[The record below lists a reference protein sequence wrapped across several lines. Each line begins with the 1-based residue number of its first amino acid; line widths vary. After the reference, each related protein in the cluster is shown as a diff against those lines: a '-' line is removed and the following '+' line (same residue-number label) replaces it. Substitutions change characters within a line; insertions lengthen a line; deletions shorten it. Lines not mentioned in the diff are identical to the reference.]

1 MADVKK
7 AIIEKIKNYDTIIIA
22 RHVRPD
28 GDACG
33 ASFGL
38 KYIIKESFP
47 DKRVF
52 VVNNDVTPSLEFLGE
67 EEKVSEDVYENALAV
82 TVDCPTLSRVAN
94 EKITL
99 AKELIKIDHPLEVE
113 PFGDISWVESGR
125 SSVCEMIADLAL
137 SSFELKLTQRA
148 AFCLYLGIV
157 TDTDRFKFKSTSPE
171 TLRIAAKLRDVGVDV
186 DEISSHIY
194 LETQNFIKFKAYIY
208 KKIKITRNGVASLYI
223 SRAMQEKFSL
233 TSEEASDTVTF
244 IQNIKGSQI
253 WAVFIENT
261 DDDNIRIKLRSRYVK
276 VNELAEKYR
285 GGGHANACG
294 ATLYS
299 KREYIKFLR
308 EADRLLSK
316 FKVENPDKE

>member
-22 RHVRPD
+22 RHIRPD

-38 KYIIKESFP
+38 KYILKDSFP

-52 VVNNDVTPSLEFLGE
+52 VVNDDVTPSLEFLGE
-67 EEKVSEDVYENALAV
+67 EEKVSEDVYKNALAI

-94 EKITL
+94 KKITL
-99 AKELIKIDHPLEVE
+99 AKELIKIDHHIEVE

-125 SSVCEMIADLAL
+125 SSVSEMVADLAL
-137 SSFELKLTQRA
+137 SSFELKLDKKA

-157 TDTDRFKFKSTSPE
+157 TDTDRFKFRSTSPE
-171 TLRIAAKLRDVGVDV
+171 TLRIAAKLLETGIDLN
-186 DEISSHIY
+186 EISSHLY
-194 LETQNFIKFKAYIY
+194 LESQNLLKFKAYIY

-244 IQNIKGSQI
+244 IQNIKGSLV

-261 DDDNIRIKLRSRYVK
+261 DDDNIRVRLRSRYVK

-299 KREYIKFLR
+299 KRELNKFLR
-308 EADRLLSK
+308 EADRLLAK
-316 FKVENPDKE
+316 FKEENPDKE